1 MSLFDLFKKTEPE
14 DTGKTKPQETKPA
27 PTKTQDSQSSVQIPQ
42 EILTAD
48 DIARFL
54 PIRLLPRRVISY
66 LARQGKV
73 LNYQTGTK
81 IPKSDQGGNENT
93 LYLLSGT
100 LEFRLN
106 GAFIHRIDGKDAKS
120 TFPIAF
126 SDDSGADVLV
136 VRDSRLLQFPKELV
150 AGAEKMTADG
160 KHYGSEPADTDL
172 NPMVFM
178 ELLEKAEKD
187 KLELPSQPDLGIRIS
202 KAIDNPDTSIDEVV
216 SIIQLDPA
224 LTARLI
230 QVSNSPL
237 YIGLDKIQNANMAVT
252 RLGLNTTRNLVTGF
266 LLKNLF
272 QSKSKILQ
280 RAMNQVWA
288 QSSRVA
294 AISSI
299 LAKVTPRLD
308 SGRALLAGLVH
319 QIGAIGVINAA
330 QTHPEL
336 MEDTEALND
345 AIKQLGPQIGAI
357 ILEHWGFGPDLVDVV
372 INSADWMRDEESKPT
387 YTDLVMVARLH
398 AAIGTPMMRH
408 LPRLDLVPAFHKLA
422 LGKLTP
428 THSSV
433 ILDEAEKSIQE
444 VQALLN

>member
-1 MSLFDLFKKTEPE
+1 MSLFNLFKKSGPE
-14 DTGKTKPQETKPA
+14 EVGKTPSHEEKTTQAAA
-27 PTKTQDSQSSVQIPQ
+27 PVNHPDQNAPGL
-42 EILTAD
+42 LTAD

-73 LNYQTGTK
+73 LSYQAGYK
-81 IPKSDQGGNENT
+81 IPKSEQGGNQDT

-100 LEFRLN
+100 LEFRMN
-106 GAFIHRIDGKDAKS
+106 GAFIRRIDSKDAKS

-126 SDDSGADVLV
+126 SDDDGAEVLT
-136 VRDSRLLQFPKELV
+136 VRDTRLLQFPKELV
-150 AGAEKMTADG
+150 SGAEKMSADG

-172 NPMVFM
+172 NPGVFI
-178 ELLEKAEKD
+178 ELLEKAEKGELD
-187 KLELPSQPDLGIRIS
+187 LPSPPDLGVRIS

-216 SIIQLDPA
+216 RIIQLDPA

-252 RLGLNTTRNLVTGF
+252 RLGLNTTRNLVISF
-266 LLKNLF
+266 LLKHLF
-272 QSKSKILQ
+272 QNKSKILQ
-280 RAMNQVWA
+280 RAMHQIWT

-308 SGRALLAGLVH
+308 PGRALLAGLVH

-330 QTHPEL
+330 QNHSEL
-336 MEDTEALND
+336 MEDSEALND

-357 ILEHWGFGPDLVDVV
+357 ILEQWNFGDDLVDVV
-372 INSADWMRDEESKPT
+372 LNSADWMRDEESKPT
-387 YTDLVMVARLH
+387 YRDLVMVARLH
-398 AAIGTPMMRH
+398 AAIGTPMIRQ
-408 LPRLDLVPAFHKLA
+408 LPRMDLVPAFHKLA

>member
-1 MSLFDLFKKTEPE
+1 MT
-14 DTGKTKPQETKPA
+14 
-27 PTKTQDSQSSVQIPQ
+27 
-42 EILTAD
+42 
-48 DIARFL
+48 
-54 PIRLLPRRVISY
+54 Y
-66 LARQGKV
+66 LARQARILHYPAGS
-73 LNYQTGTK
+73 K
-81 IPKSDQGGNENT
+81 IPTAEQGGGKDT
-93 LYLLSGT
+93 LYLLSGI

-106 GAFIHRIDGKDAKS
+106 GAFIHRIDAKDAKA

-126 SDDSGADVLV
+126 SGDSGADVLV
-136 VRDSRLLQFPKELV
+136 IKESRVLHFPKELV
-150 AGAEKMTADG
+150 AGAEKVSADG

-172 NPMVFM
+172 NPGVFI

-187 KLELPSQPDLGIRIS
+187 KLELPSPPDLGVRIS

-216 SIIQLDPA
+216 RIIQLDPA

-237 YIGLDKIQNANMAVT
+237 YMGLDKIQNANMAVT
-252 RLGLNTTRNLVTGF
+252 RLGLDTTRNLVISF

-272 QSKSKILQ
+272 QNKSKTLQ

-330 QTHPEL
+330 QNHPEL
-336 MEDTEALND
+336 MEDAEALNE
-345 AIKQLGPQIGAI
+345 AVTQLGPQIGAI
-357 ILEHWGFGPDLVDVV
+357 ILERWNFGADLVDVV
-372 INSADWMRDEESKPT
+372 INSADWMRDEESKPS

-398 AAIGTPMMRH
+398 AAIGTPMMRQ
-408 LPRLDLVPAFHKLA
+408 LPRMDLVPAFHKLA

-433 ILDEAEKSIQE
+433 ILDEAEKSINE
-444 VQALLN
+444 VQALLH